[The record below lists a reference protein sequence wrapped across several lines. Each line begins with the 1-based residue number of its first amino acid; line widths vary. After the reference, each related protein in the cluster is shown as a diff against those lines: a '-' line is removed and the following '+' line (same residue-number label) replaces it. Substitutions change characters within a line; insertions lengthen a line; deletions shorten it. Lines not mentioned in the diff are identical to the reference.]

1 MNTQEDIKQLY
12 LEIQGCQDV
21 LIAIGDEVRQHIIL
35 KMIEMNSCYG
45 VRVNDIASK
54 TNLSRPTVSYHLQ
67 IMKRA
72 GIVKVRKEGTKNY
85 YYFDADKNS
94 FGNLID
100 MLNHAKKIM
109 EYLPDRS
116 GDSE

>member
-1 MNTQEDIKQLY
+1 MNTEDEIKQLCS
-12 LEIQGCQDV
+12 EIQSCQDV

-35 KMIEMNSCYG
+35 KMIEMNNCSG

-72 GIVKVRKEGTKNY
+72 GIVKMRKEGTKNY

-94 FGNLID
+94 FGNLIN
-100 MLNHAKKIM
+100 MLSHAKKVM
-109 EYLPDRS
+109 ESLPDRS
-116 GDSE
+116 GEL